1 MYDTFTH
8 CHQQVFIFER
18 CLYFNTHTFVFVAYS
33 IKFAT
38 DLVVFPLLWLY
49 RLARLTKIKFRKLLG
64 RGGGGKS
71 YKKQSR
77 SRGEAVNG
85 SSGGGGPNGAV
96 DWKNFKANGE

>member
-1 MYDTFTH
+1 MHDTFTH
-8 CHQQVFIFER
+8 WHQQVFLFES
-18 CLYFNTHTFVFVAYS
+18 CLSFNTHTFVFAAYS

-64 RGGGGKS
+64 RGGGKS
-71 YKKQSR
+71 NKKKS
-77 SRGEAVNG
+77 SSPGEAVNG

-96 DWKNFKANGE
+96 DWKNFKANGEQ